1 MDGTS
6 PAAAAVIERVLSY
19 LDSKTAATCKTLN
32 RPWYALATIQSARN
46 IDCHI
51 LQLPLRIAHYRRKGL
66 LRSARGLTIDVSFVE
81 GYLSP
86 AAYERRIRDAA
97 GLLQDSHMPVCH
109 LKLHAPGAHSAL
121 TNDEIHYG
129 TMALGHLMR
138 ALPGLTSLD
147 LSDCPALLLAPPSD
161 VHLASLR
168 QLRQLSWLSLGS
180 NDMTSATVLRRM
192 VAANARTLVKLN
204 GKGDVTDQ
212 TLRLLCAAP
221 NFQQLDASGSS
232 ISDDG
237 LLALVRSRGS
247 SLRELTLSDCARLT
261 RQSIAQLT
269 PKLLPRLGS
278 LDLYNVLVTTD
289 TYQCLFNAQTS
300 WPYLRDLKLKAAIP
314 RASPRQDSLANDDIL
329 EAIGRNCPRLVSLKL
344 FGCHGTTDS
353 GLSAVLGN
361 LGYLRELVVMH
372 QPTDPLDQ
380 EDDAGS
386 AVAQSTVTHTPSG
399 SSSGANVS
407 TAAAAAENDLLSSLP
422 SISDIWASIP
432 ALPSNGLPQHGA
444 NTHHSVQSPPST
456 APNSP
461 CPADTAGGA
470 TSGQR
475 VFTSGALRNGVR
487 SQRFNLLNLD
497 MTYDS
502 VCAEHL
508 AKLSHLHT
516 LCGRMITRHAKSLIE
531 NQFPKCKMMVWN
543 ID

>member
-1 MDGTS
+1 MDGAS
-6 PAAAAVIERVLSY
+6 PAAAAVIERVLAFV
-19 LDSKTAATCKTLN
+19 DSKTVATCKTLN
-32 RPWYALATIQSARN
+32 RTWYTLATAQSARN

-66 LRSARGLTIDVSFVE
+66 LKSARSLTVDVSFVE

-86 AAYERRIRDAA
+86 PAYERRVREAA
-97 GLLQDSHMPVCH
+97 ALLQSSLMPVSH
-109 LKLHAPGAHSAL
+109 LKLHATSTHTAL
-121 TNDEIHYG
+121 TDDEIHHG
-129 TMALGHLMR
+129 TVTIGHLTR
-138 ALPGLTSLD
+138 ALPSLASLD
-147 LSDCPALLLAPPSD
+147 LSDCPAPLLTSSRGECLAN
-161 VHLASLR
+161 LGRLR
-168 QLRQLSWLSLGS
+168 LLKWLSLGS
-180 NDMTSATVLRRM
+180 NDMTSATLLRRM
-192 VAANARTLVKLN
+192 VRANAHTLVKLD
-204 GKGDVTDQ
+204 GRGDVTDQ
-212 TLRLLCAAP
+212 TLRLLLDAP
-221 NFQQLDASGSS
+221 RLQQLDASGSS

-237 LLALVRSRGS
+237 LLALLRKRGG
-247 SLRELTLSDCARLT
+247 SLRELILSDCVRLT
-261 RQSIAQLT
+261 QHSIAQLT
-269 PKLLPRLGS
+269 PKLLPRLVS

-289 TYQCLFNAQTS
+289 TYQKLFNAQTH

-314 RASPRQDSLANDDIL
+314 RASPRQDSRANDDIL
-329 EAIGRNCPRLVSLKL
+329 ESIGRNCPRLISLRL

-372 QPTDPLDQ
+372 QPTDPLDDDE
-380 EDDAGS
+380 EDNGSDAEDVRGAPSNTPTAVSS
-386 AVAQSTVTHTPSG
+386 AASG
-399 SSSGANVS
+399 
-407 TAAAAAENDLLSSLP
+407 LLASLP
-422 SISDIWASIP
+422 SAADIWASIP
-432 ALPSNGLPQHGA
+432 SLPSNGLPQHSSSA
-444 NTHHSVQSPPST
+444 RHAVQSPPPT

-461 CPADTAGGA
+461 CPADTADG
-470 TSGQR
+470 TSSGQR

-531 NQFPKCKMMVWN
+531 AQFPKCKMMVWN